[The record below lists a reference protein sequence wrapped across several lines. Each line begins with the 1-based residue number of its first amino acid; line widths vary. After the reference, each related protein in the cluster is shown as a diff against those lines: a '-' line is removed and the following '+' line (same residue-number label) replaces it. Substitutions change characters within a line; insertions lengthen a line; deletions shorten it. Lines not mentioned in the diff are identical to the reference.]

1 MKWNDKFDSDN
12 VPDIEDIRRFIGDK
26 AGLWDDLTDYLRDTY
41 KVRPDFDYSRCSAQP
56 GWNIKYKRSG
66 KSLCTIYPMDGYFI
80 ALVVVGNK
88 EEETVKDH
96 CNEGLFTPYVSEL
109 YKATGFSAMGKWLM
123 IKVTNREILEDVKKL
138 VGIRIKPQNLQ
149 E

>member
-1 MKWNDKFDSDN
+1 LKWNDRFDSDN
-12 VPDIEDIRRFIGDK
+12 VPDIEDIRGFIGDRVV
-26 AGLWDDLTDYLRDTY
+26 LWDDLTDHLRDSY
-41 KVRPDFDYSRCSAQP
+41 KVEPDFDYSRCSAQP

-80 ALVVVGNK
+80 ALVVVGK
-88 EEETVKDH
+88 REEETVKDY

-109 YKATGFSAMGKWLM
+109 YKATVFSAMGKWLM

>member
-26 AGLWDDLTDYLRDTY
+26 VGLWDDLTDYLRDTY
-41 KVRPDFDYSRCSAQP
+41 KVKPDLDYSRCSAQP

-88 EEETVKDH
+88 EEQTVKDH
-96 CNEGLFTPYVSEL
+96 CNERLFTPYVSEL

-123 IKVTNREILEDVKKL
+123 IKVTNREVLEDVKKL